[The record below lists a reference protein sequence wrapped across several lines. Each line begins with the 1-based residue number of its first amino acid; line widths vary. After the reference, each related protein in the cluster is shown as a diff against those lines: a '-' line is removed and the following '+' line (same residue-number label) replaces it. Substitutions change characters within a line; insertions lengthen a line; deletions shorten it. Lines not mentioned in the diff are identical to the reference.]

1 MNASLGS
8 ASSNAPSPAT
18 VSAWTQLMGDDLLH
32 IDSAS
37 ADLSRPVS
45 DVQLYDP
52 LDEQAVMRNAILL
65 VTGVDCRSADFERIV
80 ARAAAGEAAAVLVK
94 ARGTLIEELHAASV
108 HHGIPVIVVR
118 DDTDWTRLAALA
130 RTAVAGAAADSVS
143 GVRLGDM
150 FAFANAVATM
160 TNGATSI
167 VDPTGHVVG
176 YSTIPGQP
184 IDELRRETTLTLH
197 ERTVPALDADY
208 KVVYSLNT
216 AVFVE
221 AHNDEGGRLAIAV
234 RAGGEL
240 LGSIWVIDP
249 GDERRQNGLDA
260 LNRLAP
266 LAGLHMLHARSAAD
280 FTERRN
286 ADLIRT
292 LMDDGGHASFAAAQL
307 GLGSEYVRG
316 LVVAAFTIAH
326 PQSGSV
332 DAIREQQRLRQLV
345 TITCNLQ
352 FQSAYTALIDSV
364 VYAILPCSESERS
377 VRAAH
382 RRLIQDIGGYTSS
395 ISAHPIV
402 AAAGGVAKD
411 LNELQR
417 SRTEALS
424 TLNHL
429 VRRLRAEPGPQPPVI
444 GLHEDYAIEL
454 NLLEIGDYIAEHDLA
469 RFDAIEAIRSYD
481 TDHQTDFLITLRA
494 YLDANGNI
502 AQAAKQLH
510 VHGNTI
516 RYRIARLAEDFQID
530 LEKSATRL
538 WLWLRLATQRD

>member
-1 MNASLGS
+1 M
-8 ASSNAPSPAT
+8 
-18 VSAWTQLMGDDLLH
+18 
-32 IDSAS
+32 
-37 ADLSRPVS
+37 S
-45 DVQLYDP
+45 DVQIYDP
-52 LDEQAVMRNAILL
+52 LDEQSVMRNAILL
-65 VTGVDCRSADFERIV
+65 VTGVACRSADFERILV
-80 ARAAAGEAAAVLVK
+80 RAASGEAAAVIVK
-94 ARGTLIEELHAASV
+94 ARGTPIEDLHAASV
-108 HHGIPVIVVR
+108 DHGIPVIVVR
-118 DDTDWTRLAALA
+118 DDADWTRLAALA

-184 IDELRRETTLTLH
+184 IDDLRRETTLTLQ

-221 AHNDEGGRLAIAV
+221 PHDDEGGRLAIAV

-240 LGSIWVIDP
+240 LGSIWVVDP
-249 GDERRQNGLDA
+249 GDERRQNALDA

-286 ADLIRT
+286 ADLMRT
-292 LMDDGGHASFAAAQL
+292 LMDDAGHAPFAAAQL
-307 GLGSEYVRG
+307 GLGSEYTHG
-316 LVVAAFTIAH
+316 FAVAAFTIAH
-326 PQSGSV
+326 PQPGSV

-345 TITCNLQ
+345 TVTCNLQ
-352 FQSAYTALIDSV
+352 FHSAYNALIDSV
-364 VYAILPCSESERS
+364 VYAVLPCSGESF
-377 VRAAH
+377 RAAH
-382 RRLIQDIGGYTSS
+382 RRLIQDIGGYTST

-402 AAAGGVAKD
+402 AAVGGVAEG

-417 SRTEALS
+417 SRTEAVR
-424 TLNHL
+424 TLNYLLHQ
-429 VRRLRAEPGPQPPVI
+429 LRAKLAQQPPVT
-444 GLHEDYAIEL
+444 GLHEDHAIEL
-454 NLLEIGDYIAEHDLA
+454 NLLEIGDYIAEHDLGK
-469 RFDAIEAIRSYD
+469 FDVIEAIRSYD
-481 TDHQTDFLITLRA
+481 ADHQTDFLITLRA

-502 AQAAKQLH
+502 AQAAKRLH

-516 RYRIARLAEDFQID
+516 RYRIARLAEDFQVD

-538 WLWLRLATQRD
+538 WLWLRLASQRD

>member
-1 MNASLGS
+1 MS
-8 ASSNAPSPAT
+8 ASAIFSPSSTPSPVT

-32 IDSAS
+32 VDPAS

-65 VTGVDCRSADFERIV
+65 VTGIACRSADFERMLV
-80 ARAAAGEAAAVLVK
+80 RAASGEAAAVLVK
-94 ARGTLIEELHAASV
+94 ARGTPIEELHAASV
-108 HHGIPVIVVR
+108 DHAMPVIVVR
-118 DDTDWTRLAALA
+118 DDADWTRLAALA
-130 RTAVAGAAADSVS
+130 RTAVAGAAADSLS

-176 YSTIPGQP
+176 YSTIPGQA
-184 IDELRRETTLTLH
+184 IDDLRRETTLTLQ
-197 ERTVPALDADY
+197 ERTLPALDAEY
-208 KVVYSLNT
+208 KVVYSLST

-221 AHNDEGGRLAIAV
+221 SHNDEGARLAIAV

-240 LGSIWVIDP
+240 LGSIWVVDP
-249 GDERRQNGLDA
+249 GDERRQDALDA

-286 ADLIRT
+286 ADLMRT
-292 LMDDGGHASFAAAQL
+292 LMDDARHAPFAAAQL
-307 GLGSEYVRG
+307 GLGSEYTHG
-316 LVVAAFTIAH
+316 FAVAAFTIAH
-326 PQSGSV
+326 PQPGSV

-345 TITCNLQ
+345 TVTCNLQ
-352 FQSAYTALIDSV
+352 FHSAYNALIDSV
-364 VYAILPCSESERS
+364 VYAVLPCSGQSF
-377 VRAAH
+377 RAAH
-382 RRLIQDIGGYTSS
+382 RRLIQDIGGYTST

-402 AAAGGVAKD
+402 ATVGGVAEG
-411 LNELQR
+411 LNELPR
-417 SRTEALS
+417 SRTEAVR
-424 TLNHL
+424 TLNYLLHQ
-429 VRRLRAEPGPQPPVI
+429 LRAKPAPQPPVT
-444 GLHEDYAIEL
+444 GLHEDHSIEL
-454 NLLEIGDYIAEHDLA
+454 NLLEIGDYIAEHDLG
-469 RFDAIEAIRSYD
+469 RLDVIEAIRSYD
-481 TDHQTDFLITLRA
+481 ADHQTDFLITLRA

-502 AQAAKQLH
+502 AKAAKQLH

-538 WLWLRLATQRD
+538 WLWLRLASQRD